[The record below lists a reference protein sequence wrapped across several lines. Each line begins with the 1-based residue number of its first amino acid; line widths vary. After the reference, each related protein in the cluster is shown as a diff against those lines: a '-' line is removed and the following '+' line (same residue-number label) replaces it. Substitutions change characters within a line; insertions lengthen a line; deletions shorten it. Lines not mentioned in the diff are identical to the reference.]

1 MAARRRQKKVTQG
14 THVETFCLP
23 TVDGKTRMLLENP
36 EEEA

>member
-14 THVETFCLP
+14 THVETLP
-23 TVDGKTRMLLENP
+23 IVDGKTRMLLENP